1 MSDEQTPPS
10 PTPSEGGADE
20 LVPADE
26 LAAVMAE
33 ASASADALS
42 RELGTPPD
50 AGHALHDDTS
60 DLDAQLDELERLVE
74 RAGRELDERFL
85 NQSQMSPTELGD
97 ALVQSIDDKPL
108 ETPDELEPKEVPDFM
123 SEFTSPNT
131 PPETPAPYVET
142 QDVAPSPPLGVVGT
156 PDTFE
161 KPPPAPV
168 EPEPVAPKSVAPK
181 FDPREKLVSA
191 LHRAAKLASPIA
203 HAACEKVLVGLDM
216 TDRPLQRFGDRGRLL
231 VGWFGLAT
239 FGTAMV
245 VYLFSLL

>member
-10 PTPSEGGADE
+10 PTPSDGGADG

-33 ASASADALS
+33 ASASADVLS
-42 RELGTPPD
+42 RELGTPPNV
-50 AGHALHDDTS
+50 ATSLHDDTS

-85 NQSQMSPTELGD
+85 GQNKMSPTELGE
-97 ALVQSIDDKPL
+97 ALAQSIDEKPL
-108 ETPDELEPKEVPDFM
+108 ETPDEQVLEEVPDFM
-123 SEFTSPNT
+123 SEFTSPA
-131 PPETPAPYVET
+131 ETPAPDVEK
-142 QDVAPSPPLGVVGT
+142 QDTAPAPPPGVVGT

-161 KPPPAPV
+161 KPPPPPLDPEPEA
-168 EPEPVAPKSVAPK
+168 PEPVARK

-191 LHRAAKLASPIA
+191 LHRAGKLASPIA
-203 HAACEKVLVGLDM
+203 QAACEKVLVGLDM